1 MQPRATGTPKRGNCP
16 RRAAQRLD
24 LPNTNEGC
32 AHQRSA
38 ANVDSVL
45 TRREEPKM
53 KHVLTLTIV
62 ALALTST
69 VAEAQGKRIHVT
81 AEVVQ
86 QTFTGDLAHPQLGDQ
101 LISNVVLLDERHRQV
116 GTGTGACTVVG
127 VPPLDTR
134 LQCVLG
140 AAFAGGQ
147 IAFGGAA
154 PLPEVGVEARFG
166 IFGGTG
172 DFRKARGEA
181 TLVVISPV
189 LQEATFD
196 FQ

>member
-1 MQPRATGTPKRGNCP
+1 M
-16 RRAAQRLD
+16 
-24 LPNTNEGC
+24 
-32 AHQRSA
+32 
-38 ANVDSVL
+38 
-45 TRREEPKM
+45 M
-53 KHVLTLTIV
+53 KHVLTLMIV

-69 VAEAQGKRIHVT
+69 VAEAQAKRIHVT
-81 AEVVQ
+81 AQVVQ

-101 LISNVVLLDERHRQV
+101 LISNVVLLDEHHRQV
-116 GTGTGACTVVG
+116 GTGTGACTVVS

-134 LQCVLG
+134 LQCLLG
-140 AAFAGGQ
+140 AVFAGGQ
-147 IAFGGAA
+147 ITFGGVA

-189 LQEATFD
+189 LQDATFD
-196 FQ
+196 LL